1 MNRKTDI
8 VVVGS
13 GLAGMT
19 AALVAAQNGK
29 KVTLI
34 THGVGSLA
42 ISSGCI
48 DVLGYVDGS
57 AVTDP
62 FEAIDRLPDAHPY
75 RLIGKDDVR
84 SSLEWLGGLCRKNG
98 LTMQKS
104 EEGNRRL
111 VTVMGTFKPSYL
123 VPDSFCAEAL
133 EDVHRIAVVTVEDMK
148 DVHPGLIID
157 QIKRYPGM
165 AKKEFIGVSL
175 PNPIQQA
182 HRNVTPLDI
191 ARFVET
197 PEGLQ
202 WLKDALAPYAKLYP
216 LLLLP
221 PICGMKHGQ
230 QIWNQ
235 LCTALNT
242 RIVEML
248 SIPPGVAGLRLREI
262 LKKALN
268 AAGVYVVENAEVV
281 RAEVEEGDCKALST
295 VSTGGENRWE
305 ADSFIIATGGL
316 LSGGIGTA
324 PGKAWESI
332 FSLPI
337 DMPADTEEWSS
348 PDIFGSSLFASM
360 GVKVNGDLKPV
371 DPEGNVI
378 LNNVR
383 FAGRILGGYD
393 FAAEKSGHGVAL
405 ATGWHAGTVAAKE

>member
-13 GLAGMT
+13 GIAGMS
-19 AALVAAQNGK
+19 AALAAAQNGK
-29 KVTLI
+29 QVTLI

-48 DVLGYVDGS
+48 DVLGYADGS
-57 AVTDP
+57 AVADP
-62 FEAIDRLPDAHPY
+62 FEAISSLPKVHPY
-75 RLIGKDDVR
+75 RLVGEDSVR
-84 SSLEWLGGLCRKNG
+84 TALDWFSELCHKG
-98 LTMQKS
+98 DLSMQKA
-104 EEGNRRL
+104 EEGNSRL

-123 VPDSFCAEAL
+123 VPASFCSDVL

-157 QIKRYPGM
+157 QLKRYPDM
-165 AKKEFIGVSL
+165 AEKEFVEAVL
-175 PNPIQQA
+175 PNPIHQA
-182 HRNVTPLDI
+182 HRNITPMDI
-191 ARFVET
+191 ARYVER

-216 LLLLP
+216 VLLLP
-221 PICGMKHGQ
+221 PICGMKHSE
-230 QIWNQ
+230 QIWNK
-235 LCTALNT
+235 LCTALSAK
-242 RIVEML
+242 IVEMV
-248 SIPPGVAGLRLREI
+248 SIPPGVAGMRLREI
-262 LKKALN
+262 FKKALN
-268 AAGVYVVENAEVV
+268 AAGVYCVENAEVV
-281 RAEVEEGDCKALST
+281 RSEVEEGVCKALTT

-316 LSGGIGTA
+316 LGGGIGTA

-337 DMPADTEEWSS
+337 DMPENTEEWSS
-348 PDIFGSSLFASM
+348 PDIFGNSLFARM
-360 GVKVNGDLKPV
+360 GVKANEELKPV
-371 DPEGNVI
+371 DAEGNII

-393 FAAEKSGHGVAL
+393 FASEKSGHGVAL
-405 ATGWHAGTVAAKE
+405 ATGWYAGTQAAKE

>member
-13 GLAGMT
+13 GIAGMS
-19 AALVAAQNGK
+19 AALAAAQNGK
-29 KVTLI
+29 QVTLI

-48 DVLGYVDGS
+48 DVLGYAGGT

-62 FEAIDRLPDAHPY
+62 FEAISSLPEEHPY
-75 RLIGKDDVR
+75 RLVGEDSVR
-84 SSLEWLGGLCRKNG
+84 SSLDWFNGLCRKGG
-98 LTMQKS
+98 LSLLKT

-123 VPDSFCAEAL
+123 VPDSFCSDAL
-133 EDVHRIAVVTVEDMK
+133 DDVHRIAVVTVEDMK

-157 QIKRYPGM
+157 QLKRYPDM
-165 AKKEFIGVSL
+165 AEKEFVEAVL
-175 PNPIQQA
+175 PNPIHQA
-182 HRNVTPLDI
+182 HRNITPMDI
-191 ARFVET
+191 ARYVET

-202 WLKDALAPYAKLYP
+202 WLKDALVPYAKLYP
-216 LLLLP
+216 VLLLP
-221 PICGMKHGQ
+221 PICGMKHSQ

-235 LCTALNT
+235 LCTALNAK
-242 RIVEML
+242 IVEMV
-248 SIPPGVAGLRLREI
+248 SIPPGVAGMRLREI
-262 LKKALN
+262 FKKALN
-268 AAGVYVVENAEVV
+268 AAGVYFVENAEVV
-281 RAEVEEGDCKALST
+281 RSEVEEGVCKALTT

-316 LSGGIGTA
+316 LGGGIGTA

-337 DMPADTEEWSS
+337 DMPENTEEWSS
-348 PDIFGSSLFASM
+348 PDIFGNSLFARM
-360 GVKVNGDLKPV
+360 GVKANKELKPV
-371 DPEGNVI
+371 DAEGNII

-393 FAAEKSGHGVAL
+393 FASEKSGHGVAL
-405 ATGWHAGTVAAKE
+405 ATGWYAGTQAAKE